1 MEDKRYALLID
12 ADNISKKY
20 IKCILNELSK
30 YGVVTYKRIYGDWTN
45 NDNNGWKT
53 VLLENSITP
62 IQQYGYTTGKNSTD
76 SAMIIDA
83 MDILY
88 TGQVEGFCLAS
99 SDSDFTKLASRLRE
113 SGMTVIGMGED
124 KTPKAF
130 RVACDRFT
138 SLEILLDPDVN
149 SEKDENGS
157 SAKTTKSRTTRSTKT
172 TASTTVSAIDK
183 RTLENVIVGIITEN
197 VNDGKSTG
205 LGEIG
210 STLVKMY
217 PEFDVRNYGYSLLS
231 KLLEEF
237 ASLRV
242 KKSGST
248 VTVELMENADDRN
261 RIEQYAIEIV
271 QQKGEAGMMLGD
283 LSNKLHLQFKHF
295 TIRDYGYSTFQKYI
309 QSIPGL
315 LVTEDKTKEK
325 MVLYKVEEQ

>member
-1 MEDKRYALLID
+1 
-12 ADNISKKY
+12 
-20 IKCILNELSK
+20 
-30 YGVVTYKRIYGDWTN
+30 
-45 NDNNGWKT
+45 
-53 VLLENSITP
+53 
-62 IQQYGYTTGKNSTD
+62 
-76 SAMIIDA
+76 MIIDA

-113 SGMTVIGMGED
+113 SGMTVIGMGET

-138 SLEILLDPDVN
+138 CLEILLDPDIAG
-149 SEKDENGS
+149 EKEDAAAGIKSRIKE
-157 SAKTTKSRTTRSTKT
+157 TKSNRMAA
-172 TASTTVSAIDK
+172 ASTAAGNTAGSEAIIDK
-183 RTLENVIVGIITEN
+183 RIIESVIVGILTEN
-197 VNDGKSTG
+197 VNDGRTTG

-237 ASLRV
+237 PSLRL

-261 RIEQYAIEIV
+261 KIEQYAV
-271 QQKGEAGMMLGD
+271 DVVKSKDSAGMLLGD
-283 LSNKLHLQFKHF
+283 LSNKLHLQYRNFNVH
-295 TIRDYGYSTFQKYI
+295 DYGYSTFSKYI
-309 QSIPGL
+309 QSIPNL
-315 LVTEDKTKEK
+315 EVKEDKTKEK
-325 MVLYKVEEQ
+325 IVCFNES